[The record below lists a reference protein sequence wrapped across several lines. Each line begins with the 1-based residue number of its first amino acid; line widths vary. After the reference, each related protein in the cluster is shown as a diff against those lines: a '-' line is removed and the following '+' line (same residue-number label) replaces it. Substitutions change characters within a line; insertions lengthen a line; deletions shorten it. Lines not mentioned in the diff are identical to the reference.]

1 METKI
6 PLVVNLEDWE
16 QSGEGWNAVTYYHKT
31 DENLLL
37 KLNSESMP
45 FEQTLTEE
53 GVEFVEVDQSLFA
66 NAMTEGVLKVL
77 TDSQKALY
85 DKILAANPAA

>member
-1 METKI
+1 MGLHRNGSPAVQCSPED
-6 PLVVNLEDWE
+6 LQQVVIDGGKEMQAYEHELFLENE
-16 QSGEGWNAVTYYHKT
+16 KN
-31 DENLLL
+31 
-37 KLNSESMP
+37 